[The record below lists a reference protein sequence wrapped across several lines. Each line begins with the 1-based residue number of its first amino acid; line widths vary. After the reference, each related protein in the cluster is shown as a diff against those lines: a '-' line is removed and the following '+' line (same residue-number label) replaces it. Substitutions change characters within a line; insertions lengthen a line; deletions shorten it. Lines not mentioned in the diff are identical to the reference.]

1 MILPLEH
8 VTRPVVELFRFS
20 AERYDDLWQRGLL
33 SSDDRIELLDGQIVR
48 KPDVNPPH
56 LYTLH
61 DLHKRLQQQF
71 EARALVL
78 NQSTIYLPQ
87 DGRPDP
93 DITLVRSDVPRMRLP
108 LPEDI
113 HLVIEVADTTLTRD
127 REFKL
132 PLYARD
138 NIQEYWIVN
147 LEENQLEVYREPNGM
162 RYATTLTVRNGMP
175 MACLASPDDLIV
187 WSH

>member
-8 VTRPVVELFRFS
+8 VTKPVVELFRFS

-33 SSDDRIELLDGQIVR
+33 TSDDRVELLDGQIVR
-48 KPDVNPPH
+48 KPDVNPLH
-56 LYTLH
+56 LYALH
-61 DLHKRLQQQF
+61 DLHKRIQEQF
-71 EARALVL
+71 KTRALAL

-93 DITLVRSDVPRMRLP
+93 DVALVRTDVPRTRLP
-108 LPEDI
+108 MPEDI
-113 HLVIEVADTTLTRD
+113 HLIIEVAHSTVTRD
-127 REFKL
+127 RELKL

-162 RYATTLTVRNGMP
+162 RYATTLTVRDGKP
-175 MACLASPDDLIV
+175 MACLAFPDDLIV
-187 WSH
+187 WN

>member
-8 VTRPVVELFRFS
+8 VTKPVVELFRFS
-20 AERYDDLWQRGLL
+20 AVRYDDLWQRGLL
-33 SSDDRIELLDGQIVR
+33 SSDDRVELLDGQIVR

-71 EARALVL
+71 ETRALVL

-93 DITLVRSDVPRMRLP
+93 DIALVRSDVPRTRLP
-108 LPEDI
+108 MPEDI
-113 HLVIEVADTTLTRD
+113 HLVIEVADSTITRD

-138 NIQEYWIVN
+138 NITEYWIVN
-147 LEENQLEVYREPNGM
+147 LEESQLEVYREPQGT
-162 RYATTLTVRNGMP
+162 RYATSFTVRQGQSV
-175 MACLASPDDLIV
+175 ACLAFPNDLIN
-187 WSH
+187 WA